1 MQAYLTDLFGFLS
14 ASPSRYHAALE
25 CAARLRTAG
34 FAPLREA
41 SPWALRPGGAYYAA
55 RGGASVIAFRL
66 PAGPLQSWRITAAH
80 SDSPTWRIKC
90 GGRPAQD
97 EVYARLVTEGY
108 GGMNMASWLDRPLTA
123 AGRVLL
129 RTQEGVESRAVYLDR
144 DLLTIPSL
152 AIHLDRE
159 INKGHSYDPQKELQP
174 LYSLA
179 GAPGLPELLAGE
191 LGVKP
196 EEILDMDLELCA
208 RQAPVLLGPQG
219 EFIQAP
225 RLDDLECAWGTLAGF
240 LAAPPLPNTGAVWCL
255 FDSEEIGSGTM
266 QGASGSFLPDV
277 LTRAAA
283 ALGLGEDAR
292 RAALAGSTALSADN
306 AHARHPNFAEKS
318 DPQNLVKPGG
328 GVVLKYSASQKYT
341 TTAVTGGLFRAVCQR
356 AGVPVQVFANRADM
370 PGGSTLG
377 HLLSAQ
383 VSIPMAD
390 IGLAQLAMHS
400 CVETASSRDAGWL
413 LDAMTAW
420 YAADFSCTA
429 DGAYTLRG

>member
-1 MQAYLTDLFGFLS
+1 MQAYLEDLFCFLS
-14 ASPSRYHAALE
+14 ASPSRYHAVLE
-25 CAARLRTAG
+25 CAGRLRKAG
-34 FAPLREA
+34 VAPLREA
-41 SPWALRPGGAYYAA
+41 ASWSLRPGGAYYTT
-55 RGGASVIAFRL
+55 RGGASIIAFRL
-66 PAGPLQSWRITAAH
+66 PAGPLRGWRITAAH

-90 GGRPAQD
+90 GGRPVQD
-97 EVYARLVTEGY
+97 AVYARLVTEGY
-108 GGMNMASWLDRPLTA
+108 GGMNMASWLDRPLTV

-129 RTQEGVESRAVYLDR
+129 RTGNGLESRAVYLDR

-152 AIHLDRE
+152 ALHLDRE
-159 INKGHSYDPQKELQP
+159 RNKGHNYDPQKDMQP

-179 GAPGLPELLAGE
+179 GAPALPALLANE
-191 LGVKP
+191 LGARQ
-196 EEILDMDLELCA
+196 EDILDMDLELCV
-208 RQAPVLLGPQG
+208 RQAPVLLGPQE

-240 LAAPPLPNTGAVWCL
+240 LSAPPLPEAGMAWCL

-277 LTRAAA
+277 LARAGA

-292 RAALAGSTALSADN
+292 RAALAGSAALSADN
-306 AHARHPNFAEKS
+306 AHAQHPNFPEKS

-328 GVVLKYSASQKYT
+328 GVVLKYSASQRYT
-341 TTAVTGGLFRAVCQR
+341 TTAVSGGLFRAVCQQ
-356 AGVPVQVFANRADM
+356 AGIPVQVFANRADM

-390 IGLAQLAMHS
+390 VGLAQLAMHS
-400 CVETASSRDAGWL
+400 CVETASARDAGWL
-413 LDAMTAW
+413 LNAMTAW
-420 YAADFSCTA
+420 YAADFACTA
-429 DGAYTLRG
+429 DGAYAFRG